1 MGGSLILTATTVP
14 ANAVVTWTSS
24 DDTKASVV
32 NGTVTGEAEGSATI
46 TAKITVDGT
55 DYTDTCTV
63 TVTPVPSV
71 ELNKDATTITAGQSE
86 TLTAT
91 TVPAGETVTWSSS
104 DETVA
109 TVADGVVTTLVAGT
123 TTITAK
129 ITVDGEDY
137 TDTCAVT
144 VE

>member
-1 MGGSLILTATTVP
+1 M
-14 ANAVVTWTSS
+14 
-24 DDTKASVV
+24 

-109 TVADGVVTTLVAGT
+109 TVADGVVNTLVAGT
-123 TTITAK
+123 ATITAK

-137 TDTCAVT
+137 TDTCTVT